1 MLAAVV
7 EGKAD
12 LADVLFLVAFILFVI
27 GAFLAAAVQPV
38 ALWTVLLFAGLAA
51 AAAGWFVL

>member
-1 MLAAVV
+1 MLATIV

-27 GAFLAAAVQPV
+27 GAVICAMEKTMPAFVV
-38 ALWTVLLFAGLAA
+38 AAGLACA
-51 AAAGWFVL
+51 ALAWFVL